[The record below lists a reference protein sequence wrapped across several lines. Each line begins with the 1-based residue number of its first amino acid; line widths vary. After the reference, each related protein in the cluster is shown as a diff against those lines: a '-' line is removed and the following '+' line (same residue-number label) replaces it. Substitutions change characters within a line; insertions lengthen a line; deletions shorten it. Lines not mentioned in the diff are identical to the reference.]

1 VTVLVIYPPIPSN
14 NISQWQ
20 PTHQAVVVAVPLVV
34 FVLVDRALAAR
45 VAREALG
52 VEIARAVDDVI
63 VVEDRCPGDWLG
75 SAKPA

>member
-1 VTVLVIYPPIPSN
+1 MAA
-14 NISQWQ
+14 
-20 PTHQAVVVAVPLVV
+20 HQAVVVAVPLVV

-45 VAREALG
+45 VARKALG

-63 VVEDRCPGDWLG
+63 IVEDRRPDDWLS